1 MITNIDNTPT
11 NEPLV
16 DLRGVTKTF
25 ESAAGPFT
33 ALQKIDLQVQ
43 AGEFMAIIGKSGSG
57 KSTLLNMIAGIDRPT
72 SGQVVVNGADIHQ
85 LNEGQVAR
93 WRGVNV
99 GLVFQFFQL
108 IPTLTAIENIM
119 LPMDF
124 CNVYPD
130 NERERRAKHLLGLVG
145 IAGQA
150 EKLPA
155 ALSGGEQQ
163 RVAIARALAND
174 PPLIIADE
182 PTGNLDSKTAAL
194 VFDLFRDLVSQ
205 GKTVLMVTHDK
216 ELARSVPHR
225 IELTDGRIN
234 GRNVREANL

>member
-1 MITNIDNTPT
+1 MIVG
-11 NEPLV
+11 NEAAPASRPLI

-25 ESAAGPFT
+25 ESTAGTFT
-33 ALQKIDLQVQ
+33 ALQGIDLQDD
-43 AGEFMAIIGKSGSG
+43 AGEFVAVIGKSGSG

-72 SGQVVVNGADIHQ
+72 SGEVLVNGTAIHC
-85 LNEGQVAR
+85 LREGQAAA
-93 WRGVNV
+93 WRGVNI

-108 IPTLTAIENIM
+108 IPTLTAVENVM

-124 CNVYPD
+124 CNVYSD
-130 NERERRAKHLLGLVG
+130 GERERRAKSLLELIG

-150 EKLPA
+150 DKLPA

-174 PPLIIADE
+174 PPLLIADE

-194 VFDLFRDLVSQ
+194 VFGLFRDLVRQ
-205 GKTVLMVTHDK
+205 GKTVLMVTHDR
-216 ELARSVPHR
+216 EFARLVPHR
-225 IELTDGRIN
+225 IEIVDGRIH
-234 GRNVREANL
+234 GSQPS